1 MNGGQAMK
9 RVVYSRYQ
17 AGDLVVLKKDCG
29 QYMKGHRFVVDDP
42 RKTGSDRKI
51 KVHDP
56 MTNVSAMFP
65 SKYLSDIK

>member
-1 MNGGQAMK
+1 MK

-29 QYMKGHRFVVDDP
+29 KYMKGHRFVVDDP
-42 RKTGSDRKI
+42 RKIGSNRKI

-56 MTNVSAMFP
+56 MTNVSEEFA
-65 SKYLSDIK
+65 SKYLADIK